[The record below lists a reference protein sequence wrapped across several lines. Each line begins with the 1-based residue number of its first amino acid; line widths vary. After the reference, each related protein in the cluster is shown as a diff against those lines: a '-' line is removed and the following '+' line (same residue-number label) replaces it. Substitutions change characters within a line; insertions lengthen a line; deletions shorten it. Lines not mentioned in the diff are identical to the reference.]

1 MKKIIEIII
10 ASLLLSVFS
19 CSEHGIDTD
28 QEKISSVDNASSP
41 GSAAS
46 SIIKDHPF
54 KKTVGGP
61 VAQSITARW
70 IDNYKKQ
77 HGLAKTYSINAEK
90 LTNILSRPLC
100 NGISM
105 HYARDE
111 KFNLHILPIG
121 VDASGKI
128 MATENVATENG
139 DIDWDTAQQWI
150 SNYSG
155 PARSHFFGANTFE
168 RLIHQQEGVTIFAE
182 LALDD
187 KMVPVVL
194 LSNDKTITTGN
205 DKQDISIICP
215 PNCSN

>member
-1 MKKIIEIII
+1 MKKIQAIVLPCFLI
-10 ASLLLSVFS
+10 ALLS
-19 CSEHGIDTD
+19 CAEHGFDTD
-28 QEKISSVDNASSP
+28 QEKISFVDNASSSV
-41 GSAAS
+41 SAAS
-46 SIIKDHPF
+46 SIVKDHPF

-61 VAQSITARW
+61 VTQSITARW

-90 LTNILSRPLC
+90 LTNILSQPLC

-139 DIDWDTAQQWI
+139 DIDWTTAQQWI

-155 PARSHFFGANTFE
+155 PAISHFFGANTFE
-168 RLIHQQEGVTIFAE
+168 RLIHQQKGAVVFAE

-187 KMVPVVL
+187 KMAPVIL
-194 LSNDKTITTGN
+194 LSNDKTIPTGN
-205 DKQDISIICP
+205 SKEDITIVCP
-215 PNCSN
+215 PVCPN

>member
-1 MKKIIEIII
+1 MKKIQTIVLPCFLI
-10 ASLLLSVFS
+10 ALLS
-19 CSEHGIDTD
+19 CAEHGIETD
-28 QEKISSVDNASSP
+28 QEKISSVDNASSSV
-41 GSAAS
+41 SAAS
-46 SIIKDHPF
+46 SIGKDNPF

-61 VAQSITARW
+61 VTQSITARW

-77 HGLAKTYSINAEK
+77 HGLAKTYSINPEK
-90 LTNILSRPLC
+90 LTNILSMPSC

-139 DIDWDTAQQWI
+139 DIDWATAQQWI
-150 SNYSG
+150 NNYSG
-155 PARSHFFGANTFE
+155 LARSHFFGANTFE
-168 RLIHQQEGVTIFAE
+168 RLIHQQEGITVFAE

-187 KMVPVVL
+187 KMAPVIL
-194 LSNDKTITTGN
+194 LSNDKTTTTGN
-205 DKQDISIICP
+205 DKQDVSAVCP
-215 PNCSN
+215 PACPL